1 MPPSPTEAYIRS
13 ACQFGFTLES
23 VALERVIISTSGQDD
38 SHKKKNGK
46 AFTGTNVVIA
56 GQVTAK
62 RLRGAPRG
70 REEFL

>member
-1 MPPSPTEAYIRS
+1 MPTSPTEAYIRS
-13 ACQFGFTLES
+13 ACQSGFTLES